1 MADKH
6 TEVGRMWQEFLFTNA
21 QTIAKMQKRA
31 GEIHASVNQKFD
43 ELPYKFHTN
52 MVSNTFMQFASDCFI
67 NFEHPKQVMISDG
80 LAAIF
85 GSIFHDTIEDCR
97 LTYNDVVKI
106 AREFMGQAQAELAAD
121 IVYALTN
128 EKGKTRVERANE
140 KYYEGI
146 RTTPY
151 APAIKLCDR
160 YANASYANA
169 MGTSMAKKYSDEML
183 SFINHITIE
192 ADNFDSKLFLPAELV
207 RICGSFPLFQ
217 DKTKTTLGDL
227 QVLADLKRAMEENS

>member
-1 MADKH
+1 
-6 TEVGRMWQEFLFTNA
+6 
-21 QTIAKMQKRA
+21 MQKQVA
-31 GEIHASVNQKFD
+31 VVHASVNQKYD
-43 ELPYKFHTN
+43 ELPYSFHTN
-52 MVSNTFMQFASDCFI
+52 MVSNTFMQFAAECFI
-67 NFEHPKQVMISDG
+67 NIAEYENAIKSDG

-106 AREFMGQAQAELAAD
+106 AREYMGQAQAELAAD

-128 EKGKTRVERANE
+128 EKGKTRAERANE

-160 YANASYANA
+160 YANAAYANA

-183 SFINHITIE
+183 SFIVHITIE
-192 ADNFDSKLFLPAELV
+192 PDNLDSTLFLPAELV
-207 RICGSFPLFQ
+207 RICGSYPFF
-217 DKTKTTLGDL
+217 KNETKSTLGDI
-227 QVLADLKRAMEENS
+227 QILADLKRSMEENS

>member
-1 MADKH
+1 MDKEK
-6 TEVGRMWQEFLFTNA
+6 EVKRIWQEFLYKNA
-21 QTIAKMQKRA
+21 EIIAKMQKRA
-31 GEIHASVNQKFD
+31 AAVHASVNQKFD
-43 ELPYKFHTN
+43 ELPYSFHTN
-52 MVSNTFMQFASDCFI
+52 MVSNTFMQFAADCFI
-67 NFEHPKQVMISDG
+67 NYQVPENAIQSDG

-106 AREFMGQAQAELAAD
+106 AREYMGQAQAELAAD

-128 EKGKTRVERANE
+128 EKGKTREERANE

-160 YANASYANA
+160 YANAMYANA
-169 MGTSMAKKYSDEML
+169 MGTSMAKKYSKEML
-183 SFINHITIE
+183 QFINHITVE
-192 ADNFDSKLFLPAELV
+192 GDNFQSQYFLPAELV
-207 RICGSFPLFQ
+207 RMCGSFPLFQ
-217 DKTKTTLGDL
+217 DEAKTTLGDL
-227 QVLADLKRAMEENS
+227 QVLAELKAELQKND